1 MASTEK
7 NTPQLPPIND
17 ESFSWNGLSSGE
29 HWPTMAISGERVL
42 LNAAERA
49 AWIGSGLRGF
59 VLASGYSKTS
69 VSQQASVI
77 LWRWP
82 QLKTFIE
89 LPAPGLPIQPVI
101 GPVVLLINPPRG

>member
-1 MASTEK
+1 
-7 NTPQLPPIND
+7 
-17 ESFSWNGLSSGE
+17 
-29 HWPTMAISGERVL
+29 
-42 LNAAERA
+42 
-49 AWIGSGLRGF
+49 

-89 LPAPGLPIQPVI
+89 LPAPGSMFELPVSRSGRFRPLPIQPVI